1 MDIKGN
7 KLKCLIICRLLPSCG
22 FVQLVQCLKQDTL
35 AQKQRLAYK
44 LEQLIADMDHE
55 S

>member
-1 MDIKGN
+1 M
-7 KLKCLIICRLLPSCG
+7 CPHCPPLPSCG
-22 FVQLVQCLKQDTL
+22 SVQVVQSLKRDTL

-44 LEQLIADMDHE
+44 LEQLIADMEHE